1 MTRDRIYVDTMRE
14 IYGNVSK
21 IYVDQKGGSNL
32 LYLPLDKIV
41 EATKKDARSA
51 ADKAA
56 DAATLATMGASGT
69 AAGDPQPAARSS
81 GYAGASYQTEDD
93 PRAMIRARTR

>member
-21 IYVDQKGGSNL
+21 IYVDQKSGSNL

-41 EATKKDARSA
+41 EATKKDARTA

-56 DAATLATMGASGT
+56 DAATLATMGASGSST
-69 AAGDPQPAARSS
+69 SAPAPASRSD
-81 GYAGASYQTEDD
+81 YAGASYQTEDD
-93 PRAMIRARTR
+93 PRAMIRSRTR

>member
-21 IYVDQKGGSNL
+21 IYVDQKSGSNL

-69 AAGDPQPAARSS
+69 ASGSSQPAARSS